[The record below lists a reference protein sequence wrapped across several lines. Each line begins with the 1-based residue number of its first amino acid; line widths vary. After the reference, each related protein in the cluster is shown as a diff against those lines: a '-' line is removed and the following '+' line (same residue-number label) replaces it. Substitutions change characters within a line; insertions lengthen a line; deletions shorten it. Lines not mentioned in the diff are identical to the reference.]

1 MGYMEFTDRQKIRRF
16 CYSKFTIAILAFF
29 VIMLIPGVY
38 GIYTKVS
45 ESSKARKS
53 AERELVNLE
62 AREKM
67 LLDKVERG
75 NSERGQE
82 EQIREKFNVAKEGES
97 VIVLVEKPIPAS
109 TTVNEANVFRAV
121 WNKIKGA
128 F

>member
-1 MGYMEFTDRQKIRRF
+1 MEFTDKQKIRRF
-16 CYSKFTIAILAFF
+16 CYSKFTIAILMFF
-29 VIMLIPGVY
+29 VATMIPGVY

-45 ESSKARKS
+45 ESSKDRKS
-53 AERELVNLE
+53 AERELVDLE

-67 LLDKVERG
+67 LLEKVERG

-97 VIVLVEKPIPAS
+97 VIILVDKPVPAS
-109 TTVNEANVFRAV
+109 TTINEANVFKAV